1 MSNPYKKQKKTSYK
15 NNSRISPKTKQVKPT
30 YSLNINEKLWF
41 RIFMI
46 LSGLVLFAL
55 LFVATQSGVTCDD
68 MVDGGNGKY
77 FLEYYTEGDT
87 SFVNYPQNVPQ
98 GNMIP
103 YVLKYYGGGFEILP
117 AIVVKYFGFS
127 QYEYLIRHLL
137 CALFGF
143 IFMLFAALTARE
155 LKDWLLA
162 CITLLIMALTPAIF
176 GLSMYASKDIP
187 LAAGYAIAI
196 FAFIRIFK
204 RLPSFKWQD
213 IVMATVGIALATSI
227 RIGGLLL
234 VGYLGVGALFAIM
247 VNKQLRK
254 KLFNKPYKTLYK
266 VILILSGVVV
276 IGVFTGLCF
285 YPNFFQEGLLHI
297 KNAFTVVSDF
307 PHRIPLTWEGKDID
321 SFNLPDGYLI
331 KSFFITI
338 PIFALMSFF
347 LFFCNIRS
355 VWRTMD
361 RTSILLLLFTVFFP
375 VVYVIYKEASVYNY
389 WRHLTFIYS
398 SAAILAA
405 IGIYYSLF
413 WIRKKKYAKIW
424 RCVFSGTIAILM
436 ATVLVWM
443 VKNYKYCYIYFNV
456 FVEEPYGNY
465 TLDYYETAG
474 VVALEWLVKNELKNN
489 HDTVKIA
496 IRNDFPMVYAK
507 LKHYDNL
514 QMEKISFRS
523 FAEADVDY
531 VIFNQM
537 FIPSNVLN
545 NSYPP
550 KGVIHTESVNGKP
563 ISVVVKKNKLDTR
576 GIQAIKEN
584 KIDEGIKLLEEAYAY
599 DSTNLGIWFFLGFG
613 YFQQQKYDKAIPF
626 LTAYL
631 NFWPASERIGVTK
644 MYIGASH
651 VNLQQTD
658 VGIQILKDAANIVT
672 DEASKKFINAH
683 LGIAYFNKQ
692 DYVQAVN
699 YMESAVDAY
708 PQLSAFIA
716 QCKL

>member
-15 NNSRISPKTKQVKPT
+15 NNSKISPKTKQVKQT

-77 FLEYYTEGDT
+77 YLQYYTEGDT
-87 SFVNYPQNVPQ
+87 SFVNYPQNTPKES
-98 GNMIP
+98 MIP
-103 YVLKYYGGGFEILP
+103 FHLKYYGGGFEILP
-117 AIVVKYFGFS
+117 AIVVKYFDLP
-127 QYEYLIRHLL
+127 QHEYLIRHLL

-143 IFMLFAALTARE
+143 VFMLFAALTARE

-162 CITLLIMALTPAIF
+162 CITLLIMALTPVIF

-213 IVMATVGIALATSI
+213 IIMATVGIALATSV

-234 VGYLGVGALFAIM
+234 VGYLGVGALFAIT

-254 KLFNKPYKTLYK
+254 NLFNKPYKTLYK
-266 VILILSGVVV
+266 VILILGGIVI
-276 IGVFTGLCF
+276 IGVFSGLCL

-297 KNAFTVVSDF
+297 KNAFSVVSKF
-307 PHRIPLTWEGKDID
+307 PQRIPLTWEGKEID
-321 SFNLPDGYLI
+321 SLTLPDDYLI

-338 PIFALMSFF
+338 PIFALAAFF

-355 VWRTMD
+355 AWKTLD
-361 RTSILLLLFTVFFP
+361 RTGILLLLFTVFFP
-375 VVYVIYKEASVYNY
+375 IIYVLYQDAYIYNY

-398 SAAILAA
+398 SFAVVAAT
-405 IGIYYSLF
+405 GIYYSLF
-413 WIRKKKYAKIW
+413 WVKNKKYAKIW
-424 RCVFSGTIAILM
+424 QYMFSGTVAILM

-443 VKNYKYCYIYFNV
+443 VQNYKYCYIYFNV
-456 FVEEPYGNY
+456 FVPEPYGNY

-474 VVALEWLVKNELKNN
+474 VVALEWLVKNELKDNN
-489 HDTVKIA
+489 DTVKIA
-496 IRNDFPMVYAK
+496 VRNDFPIVYAK
-507 LKHYDNL
+507 LKQYENL
-514 QMEKISFRS
+514 KMQKISFRG
-523 FAEADVDY
+523 FADADVDY

-537 FIPSNVLN
+537 FIPDNVLKTV
-545 NSYPP
+545 YPP
-550 KGVIHTESVNGKP
+550 KDVIHTESVNGKP
-563 ISVVVKKNKLDTR
+563 ISVVVKKNKLDAR
-576 GIQAIKEN
+576 GIQALQQN
-584 KIDEGIKLLEEAYAY
+584 QTDEGIKLLEEAYAY
-599 DSTNLGIWFFLGFG
+599 DSTNFGVWFWLGFG

-631 NFWPASERIGVTK
+631 NFWPVTERIGVTK

-658 VGIQILKDAANIVT
+658 VGIQILKEAASLVTNDANR
-672 DEASKKFINAH
+672 KFINAH
-683 LGIAYFNKQ
+683 LGVAYFNKQ

-699 YMESAVDAY
+699 YMKSAVDAY
-708 PQLSAFIA
+708 PLLSLYIA
-716 QCKL
+716 QCRL